1 MDSHL
6 EYEYATATVDKRRRQ
21 QAREL
26 KKLAKEG
33 WQVLSVRPGTM
44 FAGLSNTSEALLR
57 RASADSK

>member
-1 MDSHL
+1 
-6 EYEYATATVDKRRRQ
+6 VDNRRRQ

-44 FAGLSNTSEALLR
+44 FAGLSTMSEALLR
-57 RASADSK
+57 RVLS

>member
-1 MDSHL
+1 MDNHP
-6 EYEYATATVDKRRRQ
+6 EYEYMTVRVDNRPRQ

-44 FAGLSNTSEALLR
+44 FAGLSTTSDALLR
-57 RASADSK
+57 RVLN